1 MTDQNNDQTKAL
13 RAAAVRRSEL
23 KAALS
28 QVELVAASPS
38 AEAGWRTR
46 LLEQLEHLRA
56 ALLDH
61 IEEVEAA
68 DGLLDEMLAQAPR
81 LANEIGSIKNEHPD
95 LCRRVDQAILD
106 VRGDVDVIDLRS
118 EVLDTLTAIARHR
131 QRGSDLVYDGYNVDI
146 GGS

>member
-13 RAAAVRRSEL
+13 RAAAARRSEL

-28 QVELVAASPS
+28 QVEIVAASPS

-46 LLEQLEHLRA
+46 LLEELEHLRA

-61 IEEVEAA
+61 IEEVEAE

-81 LANEIGSIKNEHPD
+81 LAN
-95 LCRRVDQAILD
+95 
-106 VRGDVDVIDLRS
+106 
-118 EVLDTLTAIARHR
+118 
-131 QRGSDLVYDGYNVDI
+131 
-146 GGS
+146 